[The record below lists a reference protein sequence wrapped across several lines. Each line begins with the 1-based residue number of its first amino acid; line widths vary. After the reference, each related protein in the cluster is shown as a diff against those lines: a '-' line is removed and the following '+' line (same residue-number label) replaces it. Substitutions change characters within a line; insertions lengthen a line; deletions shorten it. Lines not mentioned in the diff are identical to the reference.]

1 MTNRKKCNDL
11 TGKEWLQN
19 SFSIWR
25 GLNKTAE
32 EKAYKH
38 PASYPV
44 ALCEKLIRTFSTLP
58 CRVLDPFNGGST
70 LRGLN
75 CEAVGIDLSS

>member
-1 MTNRKKCNDL
+1 MINEDKKCNEL

-25 GLNKTAE
+25 NISKTPE
-32 EKAYKH
+32 EKELKH

-44 ALCEKLIRTFSTLP
+44 ALCEKLIKTFSKKGGKI
-58 CRVLDPFNGGST
+58 LDPFNGVGSS
-70 LRGLN
+70 LVDAHHLN
-75 CEAVGIDLSS
+75 RPA